1 MGAPVWLLV
10 PLLLLLLLPPGS
22 AHLPDLCEAK
32 PRELPLEPR
41 CLYRSPAPTVGADP
55 PPDAVNPRV
64 WELSG
69 ANSRFALRLLG
80 HVTSGRSPLS
90 NVLLAPLSVSA
101 SFAMMRPAACGRTLQ
116 QLMEVFQFGSIH
128 HKTSDQLGFF
138 FAKLNCRLFR
148 KTGGGASGGR
158 ATLVSANRLFGDAS
172 LSFNSSYQNISRLL
186 YGAELQPLPFKE
198 DPEGALQAIN
208 SWISSQTQ
216 NLVQDTLPPGALD
229 SNAALVV
236 VSSLYFKGQWKNRFD
251 PENVYQSDFHLS
263 ERRRCSVAT
272 MFQEGRFRYASYP
285 QDQVQVL
292 ELPYQGDQLSMVL
305 VLPGPNTSLAQV
317 EERLHLTRLDQWL
330 SGLHESTVA
339 LHLPRFKLRDA
350 LSLKG
355 ALQSLGLTDLFNP
368 DQASLPGLIDGGDR
382 IHVSDVFHK
391 VFLEVT
397 EEGSEA
403 AAATAVVTSGRSL
416 DLQREVMGVNRPFL
430 LLITESTLN
439 ALLFVARVANPC

>member
-1 MGAPVWLLV
+1 MRAPDW
-10 PLLLLLLLPPGS
+10 LLLLLLLPPSGS
-22 AHLPDLCEAK
+22 AHLPDICEAK

-41 CLYRSPAPTVGADP
+41 CLYRGPAPSPAPTPGVEP
-55 PPDAVNPRV
+55 PPGSTNPRV
-64 WELSG
+64 WELSQ

-80 HVTSGRSPLS
+80 HVTSSRSPLA

-101 SFAMMRPAACGRTLQ
+101 SFAMTRPAACGRTLQ
-116 QLMEVFQFGSIH
+116 QLMEVFQFDSAH

-148 KTGGGASGGR
+148 KTGGGA
-158 ATLVSANRLFGDAS
+158 TLVSAHRLFGDAS
-172 LSFNSSYQNISRLL
+172 LSFNSSYQNISSLL
-186 YGAELQPLPFKE
+186 YGAQLQPLPFKE

-216 NLVQDTLPPGALD
+216 DLVQDTLPPGALD

-251 PENVYQSDFHLS
+251 PENVYQSDFQLS
-263 ERRRCSVAT
+263 ERRRCSVPT

-292 ELPYQGDQLSMVL
+292 ELPYQGDRLSMVL
-305 VLPGPNTSLAQV
+305 VLPGPSTTLAQV
-317 EERLHLTRLDQWL
+317 EEGLHLARLDQWL
-330 SGLHESTVA
+330 SSLQESTVA
-339 LHLPRFKLRDA
+339 LHLPRFKMQDA

-355 ALQSLGLTDLFNP
+355 ALQSMGLTDLFNP
-368 DQASLPGLIDGGDR
+368 DQASLPGMIDGDDR
-382 IHVSDVFHK
+382 IHVSDAFHK

-403 AAATAVVTSGRSL
+403 AAATAVVTSGRSINL
-416 DLQREVMGVNRPFL
+416 EREVMEVNRPFL
-430 LLITESTLN
+430 LFIRESSIN
-439 ALLFVARVANPC
+439 ALLFIARVANPC